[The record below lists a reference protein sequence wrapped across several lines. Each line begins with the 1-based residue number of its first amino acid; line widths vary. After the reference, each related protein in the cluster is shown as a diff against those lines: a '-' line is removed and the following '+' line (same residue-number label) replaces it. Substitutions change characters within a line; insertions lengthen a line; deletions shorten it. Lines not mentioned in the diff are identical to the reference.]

1 VFLSQ
6 ELKIIK
12 MNKKAVLSIV
22 GFGLFILGF
31 LSLLLSIVGIKIVFL
46 LWLDTFGPLVAMLI
60 KLSMIIAGIVI
71 VVVTR
76 GDEARFDDYLEE
88 E

>member
-1 VFLSQ
+1 
-6 ELKIIK
+6 

-22 GFGLFILGF
+22 GFGLFIFGF

-46 LWLDTFGPLVAMLI
+46 LWLDALGPLAGMLL

-88 E
+88 

>member
-1 VFLSQ
+1 
-6 ELKIIK
+6 
-12 MNKKAVLSIV
+12 MNRKAVLSII
-22 GFGLFILGF
+22 GFCLFIFGF

-46 LWLDTFGPLVAMLI
+46 LWLDYFGGLVGMLL

-76 GDEARFDDYLEE
+76 GDEARFDDYLDEYE
-88 E
+88 VEK